1 MVLVPLSVHS
11 IEMPRRSAAYVSTPR
26 FELVRSTPLDLP
38 APPAHLSEPTQAW
51 WRAVVADYELM
62 PHHLR
67 LLEAAADA
75 WERMLQARAVL
86 QEEGLMLATEH
97 GPRKHPAVGIEHDAA
112 IRFARLMR
120 ELDFDGGPRPE
131 LYARLPGLRSNRRGA

>member
-1 MVLVPLSVHS
+1 
-11 IEMPRRSAAYVSTPR
+11 MPRRSAADRQTPR

-38 APPAHLSEPTQAW
+38 APPAHLSEPSQAW
-51 WRAVVADYELM
+51 WRAVVADYEFG

-75 WERMLQARAVL
+75 WERMVAARAVL
-86 QEEGLMLATEH
+86 QHEGLTVDTEH
-97 GPRKHPAVGIEHDAA
+97 GPRKHPCVAIEHDAA

-120 ELDFDGGPRPE
+120 ELDLDSEGPRPE
-131 LYARLPGLRSNRRGA
+131 LYARPPGLRSNRRGT